1 MLFLTAEAGITK
13 IVGDKMISVTIKDI
27 PMIFK
32 SDATI
37 FAPKAIDTGTLAML
51 STIDFTS
58 NDKVLDLGC
67 GYGIVGILASKIIGS
82 ENVVMCDISET
93 AVQYSKINAELNQIK
108 NVDIK
113 ISDGYKNI
121 VDSDFTLILS
131 NPPYHTDFS
140 VAKKFIEGGY
150 KRLVIGGRMV
160 MVTKRLTWYKN
171 KLSSV
176 FGGVKVHEIDGY
188 YVFIAEKR
196 RNRNNKSTNNRK
208 RMSKKLERKYGS
220 AL

>member
-1 MLFLTAEAGITK
+1 
-13 IVGDKMISVTIKDI
+13 MISVIIKDI

-32 SDATI
+32 TDATI
-37 FAPKAIDTGTLAML
+37 FAPKAIDTGTLSML
-51 STIDFTS
+51 SVTDFS
-58 NDKVLDLGC
+58 PNDKVLDLGC
-67 GYGIVGILASKIIGS
+67 GYGVVGIFASKIIGGK
-82 ENVVMCDISET
+82 NVVMCDISKT
-93 AVQYSKINAELNQIK
+93 AVEYSKINAELNQIK
-108 NVDIK
+108 DIDIK

-121 VDSDFTLILS
+121 MDNDFTLILS

-140 VAKKFIEGGY
+140 VAKNFIEVGY

-196 RNRNNKSTNNRK
+196 KTNHPKKTNHLISEK
-208 RMSKKLERKYGS
+208 KMSKKLKRKYGS
-220 AL
+220 NS

>member
-1 MLFLTAEAGITK
+1 
-13 IVGDKMISVTIKDI
+13 MISVIIKNVPLMLETDT
-27 PMIFK
+27 
-32 SDATI
+32 TI
-37 FAPKAIDTGTLAML
+37 FSPKAIDRGTSEML
-51 STIDFTS
+51 SVIDFAQ

-67 GYGIVGILASKIIGS
+67 GYGVVGILAGKIIGG

-93 AVQYSKINAELNQIK
+93 AVRYSKINAELNQVTD
-108 NVDIK
+108 VDIER
-113 ISDGYKNI
+113 SDGYENI
-121 VDSDFTLILS
+121 LDSDFTLILS

-150 KRLVIGGRMV
+150 KRLVFGGRMV

-188 YVFIAEKR
+188 YVFVAEKR
-196 RNRNNKSTNNRK
+196 RRRK
-208 RMSKKLERKYGS
+208 NSLSGHPPKMSKKLKRKYGS
-220 AL
+220 RL

>member
-1 MLFLTAEAGITK
+1 
-13 IVGDKMISVTIKDI
+13 MISVTIKNI

-37 FAPKAIDTGTLAML
+37 FAHKAIDTGTLAML
-51 STIDFTS
+51 SIIDFS
-58 NDKVLDLGC
+58 PNDKVLDLGC

-82 ENVVMCDISET
+82 ENVIMCDISET
-93 AVQYSKINAELNQIK
+93 AVQYSKINAELNQVMNI
-108 NVDIK
+108 DIK

-121 VDSDFTLILS
+121 MDNDFTLILS

-196 RNRNNKSTNNRK
+196 RNKNNKPSNNRK
-208 RMSKKLERKYGS
+208 KMSKKLERKYGNT
-220 AL
+220 L

>member
-1 MLFLTAEAGITK
+1 
-13 IVGDKMISVTIKDI
+13 MISVTIRDI

-32 SDATI
+32 SDATL
-37 FAPKAIDTGTLAML
+37 FAHKAIDTGTLAML
-51 STIDFTS
+51 SIIDFS
-58 NDKVLDLGC
+58 PNDKVLDLGC

-82 ENVVMCDISET
+82 ENVIMCDISET
-93 AVQYSKINAELNQIK
+93 AVQYSKINAELNQIM
-108 NVDIK
+108 NIDIK

-121 VDSDFTLILS
+121 MDNDFTLILS

-140 VAKKFIEGGY
+140 VAKQFIEGGY
-150 KRLVIGGRMV
+150 KRLVFGGRMV

-196 RNRNNKSTNNRK
+196 RNKNNKPPSNRK
-208 RMSKKLERKYGS
+208 KLSKKLERKYGS
-220 AL
+220 NL

>member
-1 MLFLTAEAGITK
+1 
-13 IVGDKMISVTIKDI
+13 MISATIKNI
-27 PMIFK
+27 PLVFK
-32 SDATI
+32 TDTTI

-51 STIDFTS
+51 SMIDFTS

-67 GYGIVGILASKIIGS
+67 GYGTVGILAGKIIGG
-82 ENVVMCDISET
+82 EKVIMCDISET
-93 AVQYSKINAELNQIK
+93 AVQYSKINAELNQVMNI
-108 NVDIK
+108 DIK
-113 ISDGYKNI
+113 VSDGYKNI
-121 VDSDFTLILS
+121 ADNDFTLILS

-140 VAKKFIEGGY
+140 VAKNFIEGGY
-150 KRLVIGGRMV
+150 KRLVIGGRMI

-196 RNRNNKSTNNRK
+196 SNKKNKLSSSRK
-208 RMSKKLERKYGS
+208 KLSKKLERKYGS
-220 AL
+220 ALGHKK

>member
-1 MLFLTAEAGITK
+1 
-13 IVGDKMISVTIKDI
+13 MISVTIKDI

-51 STIDFTS
+51 SIIDFTP
-58 NDKVLDLGC
+58 NDKILDLGC
-67 GYGIVGILASKIIGS
+67 GYGIVGIFASKIIGS
-82 ENVVMCDISET
+82 EYVVMCDISET
-93 AVQYSKINAELNQIK
+93 AVQYSKINAELNKIK

-121 VDSDFTLILS
+121 MDSDFTLILS
-131 NPPYHTDFS
+131 NPPYHSDFS

-150 KRLVIGGRMV
+150 KRLVFGGRMV

-176 FGGVKVHEIDGY
+176 FGGVNVHEIDGY
-188 YVFIAEKR
+188 YVFISEKR
-196 RNRNNKSTNNRK
+196 KNKNNKPTNNRK
-208 RMSKKLERKYGS
+208 KMSKKLERKYGS
-220 AL
+220 IL

>member
-1 MLFLTAEAGITK
+1 
-13 IVGDKMISVTIKDI
+13 MISVTIKNI

-32 SDATI
+32 SDAAI
-37 FAPKAIDTGTLAML
+37 FSPKAIDTGTLAML
-51 STIDFTS
+51 SIIDFS
-58 NDKVLDLGC
+58 PNDKVLDLGC
-67 GYGIVGILASKIIGS
+67 GYGIVGILAGKIIGS
-82 ENVVMCDISET
+82 EKVIMSDISET
-93 AVQYSKINAELNQIK
+93 AVQYSKINAELNEIK
-108 NVDIK
+108 NIDIK
-113 ISDGYKNI
+113 ISDGYENI
-121 VDSDFTLILS
+121 ADSDFTLILT

-196 RNRNNKSTNNRK
+196 RNKDNKPAGNRK
-208 RMSKKLERKYGS
+208 KLSKKLERKYGS
-220 AL
+220 TL